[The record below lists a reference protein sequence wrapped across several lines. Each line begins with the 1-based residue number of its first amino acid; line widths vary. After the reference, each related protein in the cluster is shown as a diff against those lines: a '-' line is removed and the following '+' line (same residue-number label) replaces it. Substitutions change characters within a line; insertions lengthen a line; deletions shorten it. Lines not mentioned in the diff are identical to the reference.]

1 MPIRTDGIC
10 HIHLMVKNLE
20 RSLAFYREVFGFTVR
35 FREGRDMAFI
45 GRKGGC
51 ELITLNQGRHGRG
64 RVGKGGVDHFG
75 FRTVGRTS
83 HDRILKLVTA
93 AGGKLVGRGEHAPGL
108 PYLYVADPDGYV
120 IEF

>member
-20 RSLAFYREVFGFTVR
+20 RSLAFYRKVFGFTVR